1 MYSWEVLNL
10 PDSIYVKSVRCDSV
24 DVTRSL
30 VNVAPGSKLEIVL
43 SGKAGAITGTLRNEK
58 DEPLGGVTVT
68 AWPKNFAPGSPLSSV
83 KSRSSGTDGKFS
95 IPSLAPGDYYVAA
108 WEGEGWLSDIITIPD
123 FLSSFTG
130 DAEKVTLDEGA
141 KPQAQVKLISKE
153 KIAAAVAKLP

>member
-1 MYSWEVLNL
+1 MTPTAHPISVALVTRDR
-10 PDSIYVKSVRCDSV
+10 PDSLARCLASWRAQL
-24 DVTRSL
+24 T
-30 VNVAPGSKLEIVL
+30 PPLEIVL
-43 SGKAGAITGTLRNEK
+43 SDKAGGIAGTLRSEK
-58 DEPLGGVTVT
+58 GEPLGGVTVT
-68 AWPKNFAPGSPLSSV
+68 AWPKNFGPGSPLSSV